1 MTSTTGKHDD
11 ARRTSTST
19 SSTTKPATTAA
30 AGEGT
35 EAGVSG
41 AAGSAV
47 SSQPSGGS
55 GDTARVQDLALAIL
69 AGPHR
74 VTASNLI
81 ARQGGGGRHAEPS
94 DAIAAGGLSGLGQA
108 IDIMRCTVV
117 LRLVIELFDVAT
129 DAGLPEGV
137 ARRRPM
143 CHMRQIAMYLCHV
156 VLSVPYQTI
165 GRSFGRDRSTVVHAC
180 AVVEDRRDDPGYDLF
195 VERCERCVN
204 AVFAPVGFSHEDR

>member
-1 MTSTTGKHDD
+1 MTSTSAKPDIPQTVP
-11 ARRTSTST
+11 
-19 SSTTKPATTAA
+19 SSTTTPATKAA
-30 AGEGT
+30 TGQGE
-35 EAGVSG
+35 EAGSG
-41 AAGSAV
+41 A
-47 SSQPSGGS
+47 SSQSSGGA
-55 GDTARVQDLALAIL
+55 GDTAVVQDLALAIL

-74 VTASNLI
+74 VTAAHMI
-81 ARQGGGGRHAEPS
+81 ARQGGASRHIAS
-94 DAIAAGGLSGLGQA
+94 DAITAGGLSGLGQA

-117 LRLVIELFDVAT
+117 LRLVSELFDVAT

-137 ARRRPM
+137 ARRRPL
-143 CHMRQIAMYLCHV
+143 CHMRQIAMYLSHV

-204 AVFAPVGFSHEDR
+204 AVFAPVGFSDEDR

>member
-1 MTSTTGKHDD
+1 MTSTTAKNDGPHR
-11 ARRTSTST
+11 APTSAA
-19 SSTTKPATTAA
+19 SSATKSATGQGDET
-30 AGEGT
+30 GP
-35 EAGVSG
+35 G
-41 AAGSAV
+41 A
-47 SSQPSGGS
+47 SSQPSGGAEDIA
-55 GDTARVQDLALAIL
+55 GVQDLALAIL

-74 VTASNLI
+74 MTAANLI
-81 ARQGGGGRHAEPS
+81 ARQGTAGRQ
-94 DAIAAGGLSGLGQA
+94 AGSGALPAGALPGLGQA

-117 LRLVIELFDVAT
+117 LRLVGELFDVAT

-137 ARRRPM
+137 ARRRPL
-143 CHMRQIAMYLCHV
+143 CHMRQIAMYLSHV

-204 AVFAPVGFSHEDR
+204 AVFAPIGVSHEDR